1 MIPRQTLSSFV
12 NTISIRQPDSSVPV
26 RPQLMVVKSALFLQM
41 AVEHVVKKSKKIDS
55 HFKHSEQEGRYLK
68 QCQKSC
74 NVPQHALI
82 QDVETRWNSTYLM
95 LARLS
100 EQRKAI
106 ILYILERRGIEN
118 LSKQEWESVEHW
130 LMCKN
135 HSMMRHSRYALMM
148 RAFLSRFPLSQCWNL
163 TLWIQRCAFS
173 VREIWTQILKE
184 HFFGPEIIMI

>member
-12 NTISIRQPDSSVPV
+12 NTISIRQSDSSVPV

-82 QDVETRWNSTYLM
+82 QDVETRWNSIYLM

-118 LSKQEWESVEHW
+118 LSKQEWESVEH
-130 LMCKN
+130 LIDVQKPFYDATLEICLDDACISIKIPVITMLKLN
-135 HSMMRHSRYALMM
+135 
-148 RAFLSRFPLSQCWNL
+148 PLNPK
-163 TLWIQRCAFS
+163 
-173 VREIWTQILKE
+173 VRI
-184 HFFGPEIIMI
+184 FGPGGLDQDPERNLF